1 MNDYGVAR
9 IKIETI
15 ALFFAVAVSGAAQ
28 SAKAGSD
35 QGVAGTYELL
45 ICRGRCSFTERGN
58 VLRTAV
64 IVLFDRAMKR
74 ADIERIDPAYLDF
87 RYDKAKACYVLTY
100 PNRRSPGVTAWLLD
114 RKTLSFTLVRS
125 KDSWYS
131 VRVER
136 KGDLLSGVGNFWSA
150 GVAPPPG
157 FTPDTIV
164 GRRRG
169 PPDIA
174 ACQVA
179 ANLQGTG

>member
-1 MNDYGVAR
+1 MNDYGVAM
-9 IKIETI
+9 KLETL
-15 ALFFAVAVSGAAQ
+15 ALLFAVAASGAAQ
-28 SAKAGSD
+28 SAEKD

-74 ADIERIDPAYLDF
+74 TDVERIDPAYLDF
-87 RYDKAKACYVLTY
+87 RYDKAKACYVLNY
-100 PNRRSPGVTAWLLD
+100 PNRQSSGVTAWLLD

-174 ACQVA
+174 ACQMVV
-179 ANLQGTG
+179 NLQRIG